1 MNDVKRRFFSL
12 AQFVLGLGIMAFIFL
27 RMHRRGEL
35 GKLLGAWQAA
45 HSNWPLVLGALL
57 MLGLCIG
64 CGVLRW
70 RLILRAQGIPIS
82 GARLSVL
89 YLIGQFFNAFM
100 LGATGG
106 DLMKAYY
113 AARETRHKRTECVM
127 SILVERAIGTVALVG
142 LAFLVMLLN
151 LRLYLGHHEMRV
163 AMLFVVI
170 LLVGTGVALLV
181 VIQKDVFE
189 HWPLFRRLE
198 ERTRLGAELAKAYD
212 STRFCMSHG
221 RLMAQTLGLS
231 LANHVGL
238 VAAVFLLGLAMELPL
253 SFAEFLSV
261 FLVINAVASLPIT
274 PSGLGTRESAGIFLL
289 GVLGVHPAQAVSLTL
304 LLYGLIVTWSLIG
317 GVVYLVNAI
326 RRREDRLAVRTEI
339 EAHPSLWDVE

>member
-1 MNDVKRRFFSL
+1 
-12 AQFVLGLGIMAFIFL
+12 
-27 RMHRRGEL
+27 
-35 GKLLGAWQAA
+35 
-45 HSNWPLVLGALL
+45 
-57 MLGLCIG
+57 
-64 CGVLRW
+64 
-70 RLILRAQGIPIS
+70 
-82 GARLSVL
+82 
-89 YLIGQFFNAFM
+89 
-100 LGATGG
+100 
-106 DLMKAYY
+106 
-113 AARETRHKRTECVM
+113 
-127 SILVERAIGTVALVG
+127 
-142 LAFLVMLLN
+142 
-151 LRLYLGHHEMRV
+151 
-163 AMLFVVI
+163 
-170 LLVGTGVALLV
+170 
-181 VIQKDVFE
+181 
-189 HWPLFRRLE
+189 
-198 ERTRLGAELAKAYD
+198 
-212 STRFCMSHG
+212 
-221 RLMAQTLGLS
+221 MAQTLGLS